1 MPLYVI
7 NTKDTTSPFLR
18 IDFNDSST
26 QNQLETTL
34 TETLKNL
41 FINKDSDSIK
51 YQIDSTKGTLFKED
65 IKEPND
71 LLQNFIHT
79 IIIDKATTTQF
90 SRNDEISNDLIFYH
104 HNEKDNTYYLCIQQS
119 KIFKKFQQVKKFL
132 FIGDKF
138 TEISTENIL
147 NINNYFDAVIKIDNS
162 TKNILP
168 TIYFYTFS
176 KKNTLLLCDILNL
189 LGDRNPYQH
198 NTKES
203 ILKAIETNPI
213 SKIFIDFDSLNNI
226 EIDGQ
231 TKTRLNKFIN
241 YTEDEL
247 KQIIKYLEHE
257 DYKEKK
263 YIVEGKIFFPKDT
276 KEFKAF
282 LKIISTKKYLWENSS
297 TTSNNLDTKI

>member
-26 QNQLETTL
+26 QKQLETTL
-34 TETLKNL
+34 TETLQKL

-65 IKEPND
+65 IQEPNN

-119 KIFKKFQQVKKFL
+119 KIFKKFQQVKKFFL
-132 FIGDKF
+132 IYDKF

-176 KKNTLLLCDILNL
+176 KKNTLLLCDILTL

-213 SKIFIDFDSLNNI
+213 CTTFIHFNSLNNI

-241 YTEDEL
+241 YTADEL

>member
-34 TETLKNL
+34 TETLQKL
-41 FINKDSDSIK
+41 FINKDSDSIE

-65 IKEPND
+65 IKEPNKP
-71 LLQNFIHT
+71 LQNFIQT
-79 IIIDKATTTQF
+79 IIIDKATTQF

-147 NINNYFDAVIKIDNS
+147 NINNYFDAVITISNS

-176 KKNTLLLCDILNL
+176 KKNTLLLCDILTL

-203 ILKAIETNPI
+203 ILKAIKTNPI

-226 EIDGQ
+226 QVNGQ

-247 KQIIKYLEHE
+247 KQIIKYLIEYH
-257 DYKEKK
+257 KEKK
-263 YIVEGKIFFPKDT
+263 YIVEGKISFPQDT
-276 KEFKAF
+276 KEFKEL
-282 LKIISTKKYLWENSS
+282 LKSISTKKYQWENSS
-297 TTSNNLDTKI
+297 TTSNTLDTKI

>member
-18 IDFNDSST
+18 IDFIDYST
-26 QNQLETTL
+26 ENQLETTL

-71 LLQNFIHT
+71 LLQNFIQT
-79 IIIDKATTTQF
+79 IIRDKATTTQF
-90 SRNDEISNDLIFYH
+90 SSNDEISNDLIFYH

-119 KIFKKFQQVKKFL
+119 KIFKKFEQVKKFL
-132 FIGDKF
+132 FRDDKF

-147 NINNYFDAVIKIDNS
+147 NINNYFDAVIKISNP

-176 KKNTLLLCDILNL
+176 KKNTLLLCDILTL

-213 SKIFIDFDSLNNI
+213 CTTFIHCNSLNNI

-247 KQIIKYLEHE
+247 KQIIKYLIEYH
-257 DYKEKK
+257 KEKK
-263 YIVEGKIFFPKDT
+263 YIVEDKIFFPKDK
-276 KEFKAF
+276 KEFKDL

-297 TTSNNLDTKI
+297 TTSNNLDTKT

>member
-1 MPLYVI
+1 MR
-7 NTKDTTSPFLR
+7 D
-18 IDFNDSST
+18 
-26 QNQLETTL
+26 
-34 TETLKNL
+34 
-41 FINKDSDSIK
+41 
-51 YQIDSTKGTLFKED
+51 
-65 IKEPND
+65 
-71 LLQNFIHT
+71 
-79 IIIDKATTTQF
+79 
-90 SRNDEISNDLIFYH
+90 
-104 HNEKDNTYYLCIQQS
+104 
-119 KIFKKFQQVKKFL
+119 
-132 FIGDKF
+132 DKF

-176 KKNTLLLCDILNL
+176 KKNTLLLCDILTL

-257 DYKEKK
+257 YYKEKK
-263 YIVEGKIFFPKDT
+263 YIVEGKIFFPKDK
-276 KEFKAF
+276 KEFKDL
-282 LKIISTKKYLWENSS
+282 LKIISTKKYIWENSS
-297 TTSNNLDTKI
+297 TTSNTLDTKI

>member
-1 MPLYVI
+1 
-7 NTKDTTSPFLR
+7 LR
-18 IDFNDSST
+18 D
-26 QNQLETTL
+26 
-34 TETLKNL
+34 
-41 FINKDSDSIK
+41 
-51 YQIDSTKGTLFKED
+51 
-65 IKEPND
+65 
-71 LLQNFIHT
+71 
-79 IIIDKATTTQF
+79 
-90 SRNDEISNDLIFYH
+90 
-104 HNEKDNTYYLCIQQS
+104 
-119 KIFKKFQQVKKFL
+119 
-132 FIGDKF
+132 DKF

-147 NINNYFDAVIKIDNS
+147 NINNYFDAVIKISNP

-176 KKNTLLLCDILNL
+176 KKNTLLLCDILTL

-203 ILKAIETNPI
+203 ILKAIETNTI

-257 DYKEKK
+257 YYKEKK
-263 YIVEGKIFFPKDT
+263 YIVEGKIFFPKDK
-276 KEFKAF
+276 KEFKDL
-282 LKIISTKKYLWENSS
+282 LKIISTKKYIWENSS
-297 TTSNNLDTKI
+297 TTSNTLDTKI

>member
-18 IDFNDSST
+18 IDFKDYST

-34 TETLKNL
+34 TETLQKL
-41 FINKDSDSIK
+41 FINKDSDSIE

-65 IKEPND
+65 IKEPNN

-119 KIFKKFQQVKKFL
+119 KIFKKFEQVKKFL
-132 FIGDKF
+132 FRDDKF

-162 TKNILP
+162 TKNIVP

-176 KKNTLLLCDILNL
+176 KKNTLLLCDILTL

-203 ILKAIETNPI
+203 ILNAIETNPI
-213 SKIFIDFDSLNNI
+213 CTTFIHCNSLDNI

-241 YTEDEL
+241 YTADEL

-297 TTSNNLDTKI
+297 TTSNTLDTKI